1 MQKRPPPAVIAIL
14 IFRFNNSEMSIL
26 NGYERIAIISEYIM
40 ESRSRD
46 QVIGHLSMHACPLG
60 MSAGVESAILN
71 KDGFIVTEVRF
82 GIAET
87 SSTLSRIHISA
98 DHPMASAL
106 RTLKTQVNNQRDL
119 FQFSIAMPITVS
131 RLYAFS
137 FEKDVTQFENYLS
150 YFECIASMLQFW
162 ERSNG
167 QIADAVI
174 PVSAD
179 KKRELSER
187 QKVILDL
194 IEHGKT
200 NNIIARELGF
210 SESLIRQETISIY
223 KKLGIQGR
231 KNLTIKSADPH
242 SSAH

>member
-1 MQKRPPPAVIAIL
+1 
-14 IFRFNNSEMSIL
+14 
-26 NGYERIAIISEYIM
+26 
-40 ESRSRD
+40 
-46 QVIGHLSMHACPLG
+46 
-60 MSAGVESAILN
+60 
-71 KDGFIVTEVRF
+71 
-82 GIAET
+82 
-87 SSTLSRIHISA
+87 
-98 DHPMASAL
+98 
-106 RTLKTQVNNQRDL
+106 
-119 FQFSIAMPITVS
+119 
-131 RLYAFS
+131 
-137 FEKDVTQFENYLS
+137 
-150 YFECIASMLQFW
+150 MLQFW